1 MNDWIASMGWSGIKP
16 FLGSVL
22 LPPLPL
28 LLLVLVGALCLRRRP
43 GLGWACLMA
52 GLATLWAACT
62 PALGLALVQGL
73 TRPPPALGAAQRSA
87 LVAAPHTAIVVL
99 GAGRRLSAPEYGQSD
114 LAPMTAERLR
124 YGLWLARQTRLPVAF
139 SGGVGH
145 GSLPGPS
152 EAEIAAGVAARDA
165 GLPLRWVESRSR
177 DTAENARF
185 TLDILAQDG
194 VHSIVLVTH
203 DFHQQRALAAFRRE
217 AARQGLQ
224 VNLVPAPLGLTPRR
238 PGGSSGDWLPS
249 AEGLAQT
256 RWALHEWLGWIA
268 GA

>member
-1 MNDWIASMGWSGIKP
+1 MNDWIASMGWGGLKP
-16 FLGSVL
+16 FFGALL

-28 LLLVLVGALCLRRRP
+28 LLLVLWGALALRRRP
-43 GLGWACLMA
+43 GLGWAFVLA
-52 GLATLWAACT
+52 GLAGLWAACT
-62 PALGLALVQGL
+62 PVVGAALVQGL
-73 TRPPPALGAAQRSA
+73 TRPPPALDAARRGA

-99 GAGRRLSAPEYGQSD
+99 GAGRRLSAPEYGQPD
-114 LAPMTAERLR
+114 LAPLTAERLR

-145 GSLPGPS
+145 GALPGPS
-152 EAEIAAGVAARDA
+152 EAEIAARVATRDS

-185 TLDILAQDG
+185 TLDLLAQDG

-217 AARQGLQ
+217 AARQGLTLA
-224 VNLVPAPLGLTPRR
+224 LVAAPLGGKLRQS
-238 PGGSSGDWLPS
+238 GGSLGDWLPS
-249 AEGLAQT
+249 ADGLAQT
-256 RWALHEWLGWIA
+256 RWALHEWVGWVA